1 MNGARLRFRLVNLA
15 RYLPRKTNFR
25 RGSASRK
32 YLFHCVLTRTL
43 WTSGGRREGWRHNLG
58 SLWFLSCEMRLSHT
72 QRVGKW
78 ELLWVYTSAWLLP
91 LWLLS
96 APPCSKVALLGFVTP
111 CRGTNFCDKH
121 PRGKEGRGTRNYYH
135 SDYRAKEL
143 QSKRARMDRKQ
154 REKKTIEFACY
165 RGTDENLSVLKMRTA
180 KL

>member
-1 MNGARLRFRLVNLA
+1 MF
-15 RYLPRKTNFR
+15 
-25 RGSASRK
+25 
-32 YLFHCVLTRTL
+32 
-43 WTSGGRREGWRHNLG
+43 
-58 SLWFLSCEMRLSHT
+58 
-72 QRVGKW
+72 
-78 ELLWVYTSAWLLP
+78 
-91 LWLLS
+91 
-96 APPCSKVALLGFVTP
+96 GFVTP

-121 PRGKEGRGTRNYYH
+121 PRGKEGRGTRDYH